1 MNTHLNETPVL
12 PGYQLEDMA
21 AVAIAPSDP
30 FLVQEP
36 TAGSRQAT
44 SNGPEDTTPPAA
56 RKTEL
61 KSKWPATEDLY
72 GSNLPCRLEGEVSD
86 LVVLGEIPK
95 EIDGTFFR
103 VMVDP
108 FVPPVEGNVPLDGD
122 GNMSAFRFHD
132 GKVDMKTRYV
142 HTQRYMLERRAG
154 KALFG
159 LYRNPWSHH
168 PCVRAAVD
176 STANT
181 NLVYWAGKLLA
192 LKESAL
198 PYHVDPQ
205 TMETIGYNPFGQV
218 NAKSFTA
225 HPKYDPITDELVV
238 HGYEA
243 TGMASLDVVTYS
255 IDRAGTVKNVFWCK
269 QPFAE
274 GRPGP
279 IHDCAITKSW
289 LILFI
294 WPFEA
299 DVDRMKR
306 GGHHWAWNYD
316 RPNTIMVIP
325 RNAASPPAGWSPG
338 EVRHYTWTNSMAI
351 HTAGAWE
358 DPSDPSK
365 ISVESSLVHENAF
378 PFFPPDNGRMPDP
391 NAKAEFVRWSIDAT
405 QPAGTRMSDP
415 TTVLDCPAEF
425 PRIDE
430 RLLAQEYNWVFL
442 NVFIPQN
449 SLTGADNI
457 YHGLNGL
464 AMVHNKTGQTTWY
477 YAGDESSI
485 QEPIFIPRSEDA
497 EEGDGWVMALIERVR
512 ENRCDVVVI
521 DTRNFSQEIAMVQ
534 LPMHMKAQVS
544 LFSSLSLS
552 VSAKPPFFPLLC
564 TPKHSIN
571 SLLTKNP
578 SLGPRKL
585 DQRQRSRRLSTPSQ
599 DDSRFRNVKA
609 RSFGA
614 FDELVRF
621 DLR

>member
-205 TMETIGYNPFGQV
+205 TMETIGYDPFGQV

-255 IDRAGTVKNVFWCK
+255 IDRAGTIKNVFWCK

-544 LFSSLSLS
+544 LFSSLSLCLS
-552 VSAKPPFFPLLC
+552 PQNPPFFPFSALQKFNKLFINQKPLPRSMEIGSA
-564 TPKHSIN
+564 PKISAATN
-571 SLLTKNP
+571 
-578 SLGPRKL
+578 R
-585 DQRQRSRRLSTPSQ
+585 
-599 DDSRFRNVKA
+599 
-609 RSFGA
+609 
-614 FDELVRF
+614 
-621 DLR
+621 